1 MKKFNKQGFQQIQLD
16 INLVKFFFRE
26 NLIVDVDNI
35 LDGFFLEIMNNSSV
49 NTKNPEV
56 FDEQVNLDFIFKNIF

>member
-35 LDGFFLEIMNNSSV
+35 LDGFFLEIMNNSSI

-56 FDEQVNLDFIFKNIF
+56 FDEQVNLDFIF